1 MPCPLR
7 FFSFKPIKC
16 GVKYFRRSEFFQF
29 FCQPLRKRD
38 VKIDMNAH
46 DQDEMLA
53 RKIASA
59 LKSHEEALSPAVLAK
74 LAQARKTALDRRQA
88 VLQQNSSGS
97 AAVASLSLSNV
108 RSTALA
114 FLSVLFLYLAL
125 SVTDNVFSYSDQTAA
140 SSQNA
145 IESLFSE
152 DAADSD
158 PSSDPVGQ

>member
-1 MPCPLR
+1 MT
-7 FFSFKPIKC
+7 
-16 GVKYFRRSEFFQF
+16 
-29 FCQPLRKRD
+29 KRD

-46 DQDEMLA
+46 DQDELLA

-59 LKSHEEALSPAVLAK
+59 LKSHEEALSPAVLSK
-74 LAQARKTALDRRQA
+74 LAQARKVALDRRQA
-88 VLQQNSSGS
+88 VLQQNSSGL
-97 AAVASLSLSNV
+97 AAEAYLSLANL

-152 DAADSD
+152 DAADD
-158 PSSDPVGQ
+158 PSSDPVAQ